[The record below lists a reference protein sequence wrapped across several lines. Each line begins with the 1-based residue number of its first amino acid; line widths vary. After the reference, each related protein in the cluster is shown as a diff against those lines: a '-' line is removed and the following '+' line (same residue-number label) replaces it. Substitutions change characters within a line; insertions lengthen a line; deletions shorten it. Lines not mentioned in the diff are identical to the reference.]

1 MMVSFLSVRALLLV
15 RVFFSISWEED
26 EGDRLRDFD
35 RPLTYTSS
43 SSLKVLFREDLGN
56 LTLLVSLDFSTSI
69 IIDISS
75 SCTFARDLLRPDL
88 RTIPS
93 EASDEDACW

>member
-1 MMVSFLSVRALLLV
+1 MVSFFSVRALPLV

-26 EGDRLRDFD
+26 EGDRFRDFD

-43 SSLKVLFREDLGN
+43 SSLMVLFREELGN

-75 SCTFARDLLRPDL
+75 SCSFARDLLRPDL

>member
-1 MMVSFLSVRALLLV
+1 MMVSFLSVRALLFG

-26 EGDRLRDFD
+26 DGDRFRDFD

-43 SSLKVLFREDLGN
+43 SSLMVLFREDLGN

-93 EASDEDACW
+93 EASEEDACW